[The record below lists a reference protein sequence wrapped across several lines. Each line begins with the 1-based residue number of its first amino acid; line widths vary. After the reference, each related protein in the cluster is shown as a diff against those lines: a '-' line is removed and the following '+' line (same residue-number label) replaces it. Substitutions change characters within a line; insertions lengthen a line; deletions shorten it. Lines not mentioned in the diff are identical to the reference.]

1 MSPVKRY
8 MLWARSYWWMIG
20 FIILLGILQFAG
32 PLSLPLFTQTL
43 IDDVLAGKSG
53 PGLYETVGWM
63 AAILFAG
70 VAVNFARNYSSAIL
84 GNRMMMK
91 LRRELYDHLQR
102 MSVGFYEQRQV
113 GALSSRV
120 IHDIG
125 GAQNLVGGGIINLV
139 LDLLLVG
146 FAAVLLFR
154 MNAMLALISLAIMP
168 FYYLSF
174 TNMNVRIRL
183 AWRAVHR
190 QLERVSGTLVERM
203 GGIRV
208 VQAFNGE
215 KLEKERFERQT
226 KQHYKHTVAAMLYS
240 NTLGRL
246 SESFA
251 HAGGLLIW
259 LVGGG
264 LVCADR

>member
-1 MSPVKRY
+1 
-8 MLWARSYWWMIG
+8 MIG
-20 FIILLGILQFAG
+20 FIVFLGILQFAG
-32 PLSLPLFTQTL
+32 PLSLPLFTRTL
-43 IDDVLAGKSG
+43 IDDVLMGKGG

-63 AAILFAG
+63 AVILFAG
-70 VAVNFARNYSSAIL
+70 VGVNFARNYCSAIL

-125 GAQNLVGGGIINLV
+125 GAQNLIGGGIIHLA
-139 LDLLLVG
+139 LDLLLVV
-146 FAAVLLFR
+146 FAAALLFR
-154 MNAMLALISLAIMP
+154 MDAMLALISLAIMP

-174 TNMNVRIRL
+174 TNMNVHIRL

-215 KLEKERFERQT
+215 KLEKRSEERRVGKEC
-226 KQHYKHTVAAMLYS
+226 
-240 NTLGRL
+240 RL
-246 SESFA
+246 
-251 HAGGLLIW
+251 
-259 LVGGG
+259 
-264 LVCADR
+264 